1 VNKEKFVKNYYDMG
15 YLELK
20 ALLEKYRN
28 QQCNSEE
35 LRKLWDILTD
45 EKKAR
50 MAEAILTEELN
61 EFDANGS
68 DVEKVNFEKIFN
80 TLQIKIAQ
88 HEMVESPKAQKS
100 KGIWIFTRV
109 AAVFLISF
117 MAGSLFT
124 HFWNHK
130 NQTVDLSFC
139 EIKAPLGGKSEVTLP
154 DGSHVWLNAGS
165 KIKYLSQ
172 FNKHNRNITL
182 EGEAYFKVAKNT
194 KLPFIVKTGDLNII
208 AVGTE
213 FNVKAYN
220 DEGIIET
227 TLVEGKVT
235 IRNEHQ
241 TNQSHQL
248 IYLEP
253 KQKAV
258 YVRDQ
263 QELKVEDMN
272 TIKESNPEVI
282 EPQKGEV
289 YVAEKVD
296 PVPIIAWKD
305 NRLIFKSE
313 EISNLA
319 IKLGRKY
326 NVTISFASEN
336 IKQYRF
342 SGTLEDETLTQV
354 LDVIK
359 LTAPIDYDLDGK
371 EVKIFE
377 NTQMAEKFSNHLKR
391 K

>member
-1 VNKEKFVKNYYDMG
+1 MG
-15 YLELK
+15 YLEFK

-35 LRKLWDILTD
+35 LRRLWDSLTD
-45 EKKAR
+45 ERKER
-50 MAEAILTEELN
+50 MAEAILTEDLNNFRLN
-61 EFDANGS
+61 ES
-68 DVEKVNFEKIFN
+68 DIEKVNFESIFKSLEARIVHQELHEEPKI
-80 TLQIKIAQ
+80 
-88 HEMVESPKAQKS
+88 QKT
-100 KGIWIFTRV
+100 KGILVFTRV
-109 AAVFLISF
+109 AAVFLLSF
-117 MAGSLFT
+117 LAGSIFT
-124 HFWNHK
+124 HFWGRQGQNVEV
-130 NQTVDLSFC
+130 TFC

-165 KIKYLSQ
+165 KIKYLNQ
-172 FNKHNRNITL
+172 FNQNNRNITL

-194 KLPFIVKTGDLNII
+194 KLPFIVKTGDLKII

-213 FNVKAYN
+213 FNVKSYN

-235 IRNEHQ
+235 IRNDRQ
-241 TNQSHQL
+241 TNQSQKF
-248 IYLEP
+248 IYLVP
-253 KQKAV
+253 AQKAV
-258 YVRDQ
+258 YIRDQ

-282 EPQKGEV
+282 EPQKGVV
-289 YVAEKVD
+289 YVAEKID

-305 NRLIFKSE
+305 NKLIFKGE

-359 LTAPIDYDLDGK
+359 LTAPIDYELDGK

-377 NTQMAEKFSNHLKR
+377 NTKMAEKFSNHLKR

>member
-1 VNKEKFVKNYYDMG
+1 MG
-15 YLELK
+15 YLEFK

-35 LRKLWDILTD
+35 LRRLWDSLTD
-45 EKKAR
+45 ERKER
-50 MAEAILTEELN
+50 MAEAILTEDLNNFRLN
-61 EFDANGS
+61 ES
-68 DVEKVNFEKIFN
+68 DIEKVNFESIFKSLEARIVHQELHEEPKI
-80 TLQIKIAQ
+80 
-88 HEMVESPKAQKS
+88 QKT
-100 KGIWIFTRV
+100 KGILVFTRV
-109 AAVFLISF
+109 AAVFLLSF
-117 MAGSLFT
+117 LAGSIFT
-124 HFWNHK
+124 HFWGRQGQNVEV
-130 NQTVDLSFC
+130 TFC

-165 KIKYLSQ
+165 KIKYLNQ
-172 FNKHNRNITL
+172 FNQNNRNITL

-194 KLPFIVKTGDLNII
+194 KLPFIVKTGDLKII

-213 FNVKAYN
+213 FNVKSYN

-235 IRNEHQ
+235 IRNDRQ
-241 TNQSHQL
+241 TNQSQKF
-248 IYLEP
+248 IYLVP
-253 KQKAV
+253 AQKAV
-258 YVRDQ
+258 YIRDQ

-282 EPQKGEV
+282 EPQKGVV
-289 YVAEKVD
+289 YVAEKID

-305 NRLIFKSE
+305 NKLIFKGE

-359 LTAPIDYDLDGK
+359 LTAPIDYELDGK
-371 EVKIFE
+371 EVKIF
-377 NTQMAEKFSNHLKR
+377 
-391 K
+391 